1 MEHPISK
8 DEFAKRINFEGY
20 FYDLFTHADIIYQ
33 NITVKNRHTFRFFK
47 KKEITD
53 DIYLYPSLYF
63 YEKKKDEPYLV
74 KSAEDHVDIDYIFN
88 KKGKYKLNLFGMIN
102 KKGCAQ
108 KLLFESYFQCDNDSP
123 KQYKR
128 FPIDEEFA
136 VLLKKK
142 KIFSD
147 QFYKYYKSCDTLFEN
162 TIVKNKYTIRLY
174 NNKKVEDIS
183 LNLNIFDDQ
192 KEDYISINNSTS
204 IKKEKDFTDLELT
217 FNKKGKYLLYV
228 FIKASSSQKNH
239 EYLVHFYFQ
248 RNE

>member
-1 MEHPISK
+1 MTFI
-8 DEFAKRINFEGY
+8 Y
-20 FYDLFTHADIIYQ
+20 THHFI
-33 NITVKNRHTFRFFK
+33 FM
-47 KKEITD
+47 
-53 DIYLYPSLYF
+53 
-63 YEKKKDEPYLV
+63 KKKDEPYLV

-162 TIVKNKYTIRLY
+162 TIVKNKYTIRFITT
-174 NNKKVEDIS
+174 KKLKI
-183 LNLNIFDDQ
+183 
-192 KEDYISINNSTS
+192 YC
-204 IKKEKDFTDLELT
+204 
-217 FNKKGKYLLYV
+217 
-228 FIKASSSQKNH
+228 
-239 EYLVHFYFQ
+239 
-248 RNE
+248 